1 MGGDSFDLRDVLGL
15 LRRRIWLIVAVAVL
29 AIGLAGIALLALKP
43 VYTATAL
50 VLVDP
55 SKKNLLNPE
64 DALGGSGSESLRVDS
79 EVELVKSETT
89 LLAVARELDLASDPE
104 FGLRLGLRDTLMA
117 FLRLGEPKLPTGDQ
131 AYNFIINGVRD
142 AVTVQRRGLTF
153 LIAVDARSAR
163 PEFAATLANAIARKY
178 IQQQLEAKVAST
190 LASRDIID
198 ARIADASSTVLQSER
213 AFDDFIDSN
222 LPRISDATGRSDF
235 ATMRQQ
241 IDSLTRTRSD
251 ADAQI
256 ETAELSLSQRDW
268 NAVANGLK
276 DDAVTNLEQQREQL
290 LSSLEAAG
298 EGSQAAIDLRAE
310 LGKVE
315 SNLEAAAR
323 EAVTALKQNVAD
335 TQARVSELRSE
346 LRGSILG
353 SDLPSDIL
361 TSIYELQQRAEIARA
376 QYQTLLTRQ
385 KDLDTQAFLQVADSR
400 VVSEATPPTEPSFPN
415 PRLILLLAG
424 FIGVAIGVGLAFL
437 VENFVGGFASEAQTE
452 SILKLP
458 VVSSIPRQRPLK
470 RAGAESFTVAD
481 ALVIAPLSVYSE
493 SIRRVRIGLEQAL
506 RRVGSVDGDNKSIG
520 GIVIAVTS
528 AAPNEGKTTI
538 SLSLARAY
546 ALAGLS
552 TILIDCDLRK
562 PSVHRQLGM
571 DASEGLLD
579 YLTSNASQELRSIVT
594 VDDASG
600 AQVVLGSRRSDV
612 ATDQLIAGRTFSTLV
627 NAAKK
632 NFDVVILDTPPIGP
646 VVDGLYLAGMA
657 DAIVFVVK
665 WSATPQ
671 QEVRGAVAS
680 LTSAKREHVPMLVLL
695 NQQGANPSA
704 YKGRYAGYYAEA

>member
-1 MGGDSFDLRDVLGL
+1 MDSDSFDLRNVFGL
-15 LRRRIWLIVAVAVL
+15 LRRRIWLVVAITVVVVGA
-29 AIGLAGIALLALKP
+29 AGIALLALKP

-64 DALGGSGSESLRVDS
+64 DALGGSGSDSLRVDS

-104 FGLRLGLRDTLMA
+104 FGLRFGLRDTLLA
-117 FLRLGEPKLPTGDQ
+117 FFRLAEPKLPTGDD

-163 PEFAATLANAIARKY
+163 PEFAAKLANAVARKY

-190 LASRDIID
+190 LSSRDIID
-198 ARIADASSTVLQSER
+198 ARISDASSTVALSER
-213 AFDDFIDSN
+213 AFDDFIDAN

-235 ATMRQQ
+235 AAIRQQ
-241 IDSLTRTRSD
+241 IDALTRIRSEGDTRVQS
-251 ADAQI
+251 
-256 ETAELSLSQRDW
+256 AELSLSQRDW
-268 NAVANGLK
+268 STVASSLKDEAVAN
-276 DDAVTNLEQQREQL
+276 LERQREQL
-290 LSSLEAAG
+290 LSSLNAAG
-298 EGSQAAIDLRAE
+298 EGNQAAIDLRAE

-323 EAVTALKQNVAD
+323 EAVSALRQSVAD
-335 TQARVSELRSE
+335 SQAQVSELRGQ
-346 LRGSILG
+346 LRTSILG
-353 SDLPSDIL
+353 SDLPTDIL

-376 QYQTLLTRQ
+376 QYQTLLTRL

-400 VVSEATPPTEPSFPN
+400 VVSEATPPTAPSFPN
-415 PRLILLLAG
+415 PRLILILAG
-424 FIGVAIGVGLAFL
+424 FIGVSLGVGLAFL
-437 VENFVGGFASEAQTE
+437 VENFVGGFSSEAQTE

-458 VVSSIPRQRPLK
+458 VVSSIPRQRTLK
-470 RAGAESFTVAD
+470 RAGSDSFTVAD
-481 ALVIAPLSVYSE
+481 ALVVAPLSVYSE
-493 SIRRVRIGLEQAL
+493 SIRRVRIGVDQAL
-506 RRVGSVDGDNKSIG
+506 RRSAIPGAEPANSG
-520 GIVIAVTS
+520 GIVIVVTS

-612 ATDQLIAGRTFSTLV
+612 ATDQLIAGRTFTTLV
-627 NAAKK
+627 GAAKK

-680 LTSAKREHVPMLVLL
+680 LINAKPEHVPMLVLL
-695 NQQGANPSA
+695 NQQSANPSA

>member
-1 MGGDSFDLRDVLGL
+1 
-15 LRRRIWLIVAVAVL
+15 
-29 AIGLAGIALLALKP
+29 
-43 VYTATAL
+43 
-50 VLVDP
+50 
-55 SKKNLLNPE
+55 
-64 DALGGSGSESLRVDS
+64 
-79 EVELVKSETT
+79 
-89 LLAVARELDLASDPE
+89 
-104 FGLRLGLRDTLMA
+104 
-117 FLRLGEPKLPTGDQ
+117 
-131 AYNFIINGVRD
+131 
-142 AVTVQRRGLTF
+142 
-153 LIAVDARSAR
+153 
-163 PEFAATLANAIARKY
+163 
-178 IQQQLEAKVAST
+178 
-190 LASRDIID
+190 
-198 ARIADASSTVLQSER
+198 VLQSER

-222 LPRISDATGRSDF
+222 LARITDATGRTDF

-241 IDSLTRTRSD
+241 IDALARTRSD
-251 ADAQI
+251 ADSRI
-256 ETAELSLSQRDW
+256 EMAELSLTQRDW
-268 NAVANGLK
+268 NAVANDLK
-276 DDAVTNLEQQREQL
+276 DDAVAALEQQREQL
-290 LSSLEAAG
+290 LSRLSTEAEAG
-298 EGSQAAIDLRAE
+298 QTAVDLRTE
-310 LGKVE
+310 LGRVE
-315 SNLEAAAR
+315 SSLEAAAR
-323 EAVTALKQNVAD
+323 GAVNALRQKVAD
-335 TQARVSELRSE
+335 SQAQVSELRGQ
-346 LRGSILG
+346 LRTSILG

-400 VVSEATPPTEPSFPN
+400 VVSEATAPTIPSFPN

-424 FIGVAIGVGLAFL
+424 FIGLALGVGLAFL
-437 VENFVGGFASEAQTE
+437 VENFVGGFSSEAQTE

-458 VVSSIPRQRPLK
+458 VVSSIPRQRTLK
-470 RAGAESFTVAD
+470 RGGTESFTVAD
-481 ALVIAPLSVYSE
+481 ALVVAPLSVYSE
-493 SIRRVRIGLEQAL
+493 SIRRVRIGIDQAL
-506 RRVGSVDGDNKSIG
+506 RRAGITGREGKAPA

-538 SLSLARAY
+538 ALSLSRAY

-612 ATDQLIAGRTFSTLV
+612 ATDQLIAGRTFTTLV
-627 NAAKK
+627 NAARK

-657 DAIVFVVK
+657 DAIAFVVK

-671 QEVRGAVAS
+671 QEVRTAVAA
-680 LTSAKREHVPMLVLL
+680 LVTAKRETVPILTLL
-695 NQQGANPSA
+695 NQQSANPTA

>member
-1 MGGDSFDLRDVLGL
+1 MDGDIFDLRYVFGL
-15 LRRRIWLIVAVAVL
+15 LRRRIWLIVAIMVMVV
-29 AIGLAGIALLALKP
+29 GGAGIALLALKP

-55 SKKNLLNPE
+55 SKKNLLDP
-64 DALGGSGSESLRVDS
+64 DAAMGGTGSDSLRVDS

-89 LLAVARELDLASDPE
+89 LLAVARDLELASDPE
-104 FGLRLGLRDTLMA
+104 FGVRFGLRDTLIT
-117 FLRLGEPKLPTGDQ
+117 FFRLGEPQLPTGDE
-131 AYNFIINGVRD
+131 AYQYIINGLRD
-142 AVTVQRRGLTF
+142 AISVQRRGLTF

-190 LASRDIID
+190 LDSRDIIN
-198 ARIADASSTVLQSER
+198 ARITDASATVLQSES
-213 AFDDFIDSN
+213 AFDDFIDTN
-222 LPRISDATGRSDF
+222 LPRIGDATGRSDF
-235 ATMRQQ
+235 ALMREQ
-241 IDSLTRTRSD
+241 IDVLGRVRSD
-251 ADAQI
+251 TDTRIQS
-256 ETAELSLSQRDW
+256 AELGLSQRDW
-268 NAVANGLK
+268 NAVANGLQ
-276 DDAVTNLEQQREQL
+276 DAAVADLERQREQL
-290 LSSLEAAG
+290 LASLGEAAA
-298 EGSQAAIDLRAE
+298 GSQAAIDLRTE

-315 SNLEAAAR
+315 SSLESTAR
-323 EAVTALKQNVAD
+323 KVVTDLRQSVAD
-335 TQARVSELRSE
+335 TQARVSELRTD
-346 LRGSILG
+346 LRTSIL
-353 SDLPSDIL
+353 SSNLPSDIL

-400 VVSEATPPTEPSFPN
+400 VVSEATRPTTPSFPN
-415 PRLILLLAG
+415 PRLILIFAALAG
-424 FIGVAIGVGLAFL
+424 LAFGIGLAFL
-437 VENFVGGFASEAQTE
+437 IENFVGGFSSEAQAE

-458 VVSSIPRQRPLK
+458 VVSAIPRQRSLK
-470 RAGAESFTVAD
+470 RGGAESFTVAD
-481 ALVIAPLSVYSE
+481 ALVAAPLSVYSE
-493 SIRRVRIGLEQAL
+493 SIRRVRIGVDQAL
-506 RRVGSVDGDNKSIG
+506 NRAGILGEAGRAPG

-612 ATDQLIAGRTFSTLV
+612 ATDQLIAGRTFTTLV
-627 NAAKK
+627 SAARK
-632 NFDVVILDTPPIGP
+632 NFDVVILDTPPVGP

-680 LTSAKREHVPMLVLL
+680 LVSAKREAAPMLVLL
-695 NQQGANPSA
+695 NQQSANPTA